1 MSAPRLVML
10 SVLVVAAAGCG
21 SAQSDVDRDLQ
32 RMRDQPKAVAYAAS
46 GAFPDGKVMQAP
58 PPGTVAREQVLDPD
72 LATGRDTAGRYLD
85 HVPVPDSPALRA
97 RGHTEFRVFCG
108 ACHGVGGFG
117 GSLVAANMVEI
128 RPPSLRTGAAAALLP
143 GQLYEV
149 VRNGF
154 GRMPSYA
161 SELSVQDRWAVVA
174 HVLALRGRPAADS
187 AERDDSTRAAGLAP
201 PERAGPQ
208 PGASP

>member
-1 MSAPRLVML
+1 MSALRLAML
-10 SVLVVAAAGCG
+10 GALVVPAACG
-21 SAQSDVDRDLQ
+21 SAQSEVDRDLQ
-32 RMRDQPKAVAYAAS
+32 RMRDQPKAMAYAAS

-58 PPGTVAREQVLDPD
+58 PPGTVAREQVLDQAR
-72 LATGRDTAGRYLD
+72 ATGRDTAGRYLD
-85 HVPVPDSPALRA
+85 HVPLPDSPALRA
-97 RGHTEFRVFCG
+97 RGRLEFRVFCG

-117 GSLVAANMVEI
+117 GSLVAANMVER
-128 RPPSLRTGAAAALLP
+128 RPPSLRTCAAAALPP
-143 GQLYEV
+143 GQVYEV
-149 VRNGF
+149 IRNGF

-161 SELSVQDRWAVVA
+161 SELSVDDRWAVVA

-187 AERDDSTRAAGLAP
+187 AERDDSVRAATFAP